1 MTHRVLSVI
10 ALAAIYVLTLASLD
24 PLDIA
29 TGLVVGVVL
38 TVVFAGRLDEAPRGP
53 VPPLAQ
59 RVAGLP
65 AFVWAV
71 LLETAV
77 GTWDVALRVIGL
89 RSVAHP
95 GVVRV
100 PIGDRSERGVAVT
113 TLTTT
118 LSPGSVVIDIDWD
131 AGDMIFHVMDA
142 SDPEAFRA
150 HMQRFYDRYQRR
162 VYP

>member
-1 MTHRVLSVI
+1 MTHRVLSVLV
-10 ALAAIYVLTLASLD
+10 LAAIYVLTLASLD

-29 TGLVVGVVL
+29 TGIVVGVVL
-38 TVVFAGRLDEAPRGP
+38 TAVFAGRLEEAPRGP

-59 RVAGLP
+59 RVIGLP

-71 LLETAV
+71 LVETAV
-77 GTWDVALRVIGL
+77 GTWDVALRVIGV

-100 PIGDRSERGVAVT
+100 PIGERSERGVAVT

-118 LSPGSVVIDIDWD
+118 LSPGSVVLDVDWE
-131 AGDMIFHVMDA
+131 AGDMLFHIMDA
-142 SDPEAFRA
+142 SDPDAFRA